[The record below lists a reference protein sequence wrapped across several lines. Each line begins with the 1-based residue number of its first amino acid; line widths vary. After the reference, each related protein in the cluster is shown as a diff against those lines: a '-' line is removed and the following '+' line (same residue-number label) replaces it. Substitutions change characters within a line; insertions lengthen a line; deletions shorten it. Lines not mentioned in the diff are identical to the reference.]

1 MIITKTK
8 NGYKII
14 VDLSYKPFAGT
25 YHKEELQITVDYE
38 FDINI
43 PAISNL
49 KSNQIDSL
57 LDGIVMANALKKK
70 EIIFN
75 NER

>member
-14 VDLSYKPFAGT
+14 VDLSYNHFAGT